1 MLKIPSFILGG
12 LLILT
17 GLFGYLLQDS
27 SLSIK
32 LTGPWAS
39 DAEFVLSDGEQN
51 HMLDF
56 IPCETSAGENVWW
69 IVHKLNDVHAKD
81 ISMENYKI
89 SEGSSDRLV
98 KSYWYASASGD
109 TLGGLFQESENYH
122 NAGSNGFEAVPW
134 EDIDPEE
141 SKLRLIYKNAADTSG
156 KVTLTSTNWKNVLN
170 APENGE
176 SLEFGK
182 SWTAF
187 IPSILGF
194 LLIIFAIAAEKAPG
208 AKKHIMH
215 TAVLVGLLG
224 FLSVVGKVGTAFTE
238 MGWWRNEPYNIV
250 GASSLKPTTMLLT
263 TGLLLIYVILC
274 VVSFI
279 TARKEM
285 AAQAALEAARKEAQE
300 EKAANQSVDT
310 ASAGSAETPAPA
322 RDGETKSPTQEGNP
336 PSSQQ
341 G

>member
-1 MLKIPSFILGG
+1 
-12 LLILT
+12 
-17 GLFGYLLQDS
+17 
-27 SLSIK
+27 
-32 LTGPWAS
+32 
-39 DAEFVLSDGEQN
+39 
-51 HMLDF
+51 MLDF

-224 FLSVVGKVGTAFTE
+224 FLSVVGKVGTAFAE